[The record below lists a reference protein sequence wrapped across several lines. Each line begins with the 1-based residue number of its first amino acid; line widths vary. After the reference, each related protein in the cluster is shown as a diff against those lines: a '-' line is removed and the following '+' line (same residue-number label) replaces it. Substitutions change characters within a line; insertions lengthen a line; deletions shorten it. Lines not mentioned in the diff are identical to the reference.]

1 MGPALVEFL
10 VIGAIGGALSV
21 LIAFALRRYT
31 REILFFLLIGAAAA
45 YVYFALRAG
54 ETPLWLFVELVGV
67 GVYGLMGFRGL
78 RGSPWWLVAGW
89 ALHVIWDVG
98 LHYFGPGRAFAPV
111 PYTIA
116 CVSWD
121 LVVAGYLGYR
131 ITRGT
136 PWYAAPPRWKTR

>member
-31 REILFFLLIGAAAA
+31 REILFFLLIGAAGA

-67 GVYGLMGFRGL
+67 GVYGLMGL
-78 RGSPWWLVAGW
+78 
-89 ALHVIWDVG
+89 
-98 LHYFGPGRAFAPV
+98 
-111 PYTIA
+111 
-116 CVSWD
+116 
-121 LVVAGYLGYR
+121 